1 MDLLT
6 GWDFSK
12 SADRQKAIQQIREQ
26 KPFLVVGSPPCTL
39 FSGPHG
45 LNKHK
50 LGAAWAE
57 KFRERKKDAIK
68 HTDFCAAIYKL
79 QSASGRY

>member
-6 GWDFSK
+6 VWDFSK

-26 KPFLVVGSPPCTL
+26 MPFLVVGSPPCTL
-39 FSGPHG
+39 VLIFQG
-45 LNKHK
+45 LNGDR

-57 KFRERKKDAIK
+57 KSEERKKDAIR
-68 HTDFCAAIYKL
+68 HMDFCAAICKL